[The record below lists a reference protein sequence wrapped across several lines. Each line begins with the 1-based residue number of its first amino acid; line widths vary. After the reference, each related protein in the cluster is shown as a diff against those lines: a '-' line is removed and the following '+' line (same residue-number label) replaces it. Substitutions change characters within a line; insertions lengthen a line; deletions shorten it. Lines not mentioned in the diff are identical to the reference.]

1 MRRGGEDGER
11 ERDTHIQRERERE
24 SKDGGNFARMLLMLM
39 LMQGMARQ
47 PERGMHDASA
57 TAAACPDL
65 FGATN
70 LLSGCVVYIMLK
82 IPF

>member
-1 MRRGGEDGER
+1 
-11 ERDTHIQRERERE
+11 
-24 SKDGGNFARMLLMLM
+24 MLM